1 MLGSKYPAVSV
12 QSSSSA
18 KRDCTQDFEYLN
30 SFQRIYL
37 CFDNDE
43 PGRKATQEVAG
54 LFDPLKVV
62 IVPLD
67 RKDPNEYLVQG
78 AAAEFSKAW
87 WSAQPYRPEGIVSS
101 WDDFDKILDQELNQ
115 DSIKLPDFLPELQEM
130 TDGLRTGES
139 WLWTA
144 REGTGKT
151 EILRALEF
159 QTLISSPHRVAIIHL
174 EERKDRLIRGLAGL
188 QLLKPAHLKASDISN
203 DQVKEALRT
212 LTREDERL
220 HIYSFGGSDDPNVF
234 LDAVRFLVVGLGCR
248 YVFFDHIGFS
258 VTGSKS
264 DDQVKYLDYIS
275 TRLEVLV
282 KTENFHL
289 SFVSHVNDNLETRG
303 SRNISKV
310 ADVWVHL
317 ERPIEHEVPI
327 VRNTTTLTVRKNRPT
342 SHSGPAGVILF
353 DPISFSYRRRVMN
366 ELPVD

>member
-12 QSSSSA
+12 QSSVVA
-18 KRDCTQDFEYLN
+18 KRDCTQDYEYLN

-37 CFDNDE
+37 CLDNDE
-43 PGRKATQEVAG
+43 PGRKATQEVAA

-62 IVPLD
+62 IVPMD
-67 RKDPNEYLVQG
+67 RKDANEYLVQG
-78 AAAEFSKAW
+78 AGAEFSKAW
-87 WSAQPYRPEGIVSS
+87 WAAQPYRPEGIVSS

-151 EILRALEF
+151 EILRALEYA
-159 QTLISSPHRVAIIHL
+159 TLTSSPHRVAIIHL

-188 QLLKPAHLKASDISN
+188 SLGKPAHLKSVEVSN
-203 DQVKEALRT
+203 DQVKQALRT

-342 SHSGPAGVILF
+342 SHSGPAGVVLF
-353 DPISFSYRRRVMN
+353 DPTTFSYRRRMTN
-366 ELPVD
+366 ELPVE